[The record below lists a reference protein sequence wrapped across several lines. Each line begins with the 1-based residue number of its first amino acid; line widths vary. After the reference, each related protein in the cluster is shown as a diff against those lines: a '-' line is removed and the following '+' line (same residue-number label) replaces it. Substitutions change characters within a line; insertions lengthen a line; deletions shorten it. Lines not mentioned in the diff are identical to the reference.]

1 MEVNLNMS
9 LSLILRK
16 GWDLNRLKIGEVS
29 KKEVCHFTGIRALRQ
44 GLHDQHPYTLVHQ
57 S

>member
-29 KKEVCHFTGIRALRQ
+29 KKEVCHFTGIRAE
-44 GLHDQHPYTLVHQ
+44 
-57 S
+57 